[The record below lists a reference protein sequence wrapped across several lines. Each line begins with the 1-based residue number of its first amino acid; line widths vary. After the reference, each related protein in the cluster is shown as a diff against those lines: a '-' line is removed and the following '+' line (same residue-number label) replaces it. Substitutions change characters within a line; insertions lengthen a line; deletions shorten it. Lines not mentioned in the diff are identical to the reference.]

1 MYLRHLRKTN
11 ETDEQQIATDIYST
25 KEKNYELRR
34 IWIIF
39 AALLSANYGA
49 DVANHLRGTTYYI
62 IFLALCWLPV
72 ITGEILLRVK
82 GFDTDQYKFN
92 LVIGYGIFYTFVL
105 CTTESPIAFTY
116 ILPVTSLLVLYKSIK
131 FMVSCGIANSLI
143 IAGSAAYHIS
153 QGFNSA
159 SDIKN
164 YQLELACIILCYVCY
179 VMSIKHLIESDGA
192 MTDSIK
198 ADLHRVITTVEQV
211 KQACNTI
218 TSGITVVRELASENT
233 HGATIV
239 VDSLNRLSDHNSD
252 LQNSTTSSNEMTSDI
267 HAQVNH
273 VAELIEQMVALTTT
287 SIQHAKVSSADL
299 ADLVTTTNTM
309 ASLSG
314 EIEQTLQNFK
324 SEFLMVKNETAVI
337 ENITSQTNLLALNA
351 SIEAARVG
359 ESGKGF
365 AVVAEQIRTLSEET
379 KASSGQIRQAL
390 EHLEE
395 TSERMTASMEETLKL
410 IQLTLTKVT
419 QTGRSMTEIASD
431 TNKIGENIQV
441 IDHAMKEVE
450 ASNIHLVDNLHQVT
464 DIVGDMTTCIC
475 DSNEINNRMLSKY
488 DESANN
494 IDSIETVIESLMCEL
509 GIGGFMGTEDIQP
522 GMKLSVTLK
531 DGKNYYGEVLTRENN
546 TLSISLANAPKLTEV
561 TECKLQV
568 TVGNVLYCWDPAKI
582 VHTSQEEDSHFTIQI
597 ESRPKINNRRK
608 YPRLDISNAC
618 TITLADGT
626 TTIEGKL
633 DNLSANGFA
642 FLTHD
647 NYFATHKGV
656 DIRVKIHN
664 FDLPQH
670 DVLEGRVIRCS
681 DNEGLYIVGC
691 QMPGDDFFIRD
702 YVKSRL

>member
-1 MYLRHLRKTN
+1 MSNRLPRIYIPRRRKIMN
-11 ETDEQQIATDIYST
+11 YDESVF
-25 KEKNYELRR
+25 KEKANRRARR

-39 AALLSANYGA
+39 VALLSANYGA

-116 ILPVTSLLVLYKSIK
+116 ILPVTSLLVLYKSIR

-143 IAGSAAYHIS
+143 IVGGAAYRIS

-159 SDIKN
+159 SDMKN
-164 YQLELACIILCYVCY
+164 YQLELACIILCYICY
-179 VMSIKHLIESDGA
+179 VMSIRHLIESDGA

-198 ADLHRVITTVEQV
+198 ADLHRVVTTVEQV

-218 TSGITVVRELASENT
+218 TNGITVVRELASENT

-252 LQNSTTSSNEMTSDI
+252 LQSSTTSSNEMTSDI

-273 VAELIEQMVALTTT
+273 VAEMIEQMVSLTST
-287 SIQHAKVSSADL
+287 SVQHAKVSSEDL

-324 SEFLMVKNETAVI
+324 SEFAMVKNETGVI

-365 AVVAEQIRTLSEET
+365 AVVADQIRTLSEET
-379 KASSGQIRQAL
+379 KSSSNQIRQAL

-419 QTGRSMTEIASD
+419 QTGKSMTEIASD

-450 ASNIHLVDNLHQVT
+450 ASNIHLVDNLNQVT
-464 DIVGDMTTCIC
+464 DIVGDMTTCIS

-488 DESANN
+488 DESANSIN
-494 IDSIETVIESLMCEL
+494 SIETVIESLMCEL
-509 GIGGFMGTEDIQP
+509 GIGGFMGTEDVQP
-522 GMKLSVTLK
+522 GMKLSVALK

-546 TLSISLANAPKLTEV
+546 TLSITLANAPKLTEV

-568 TVGNVLYCWDPAKI
+568 
-582 VHTSQEEDSHFTIQI
+582 
-597 ESRPKINNRRK
+597 
-608 YPRLDISNAC
+608 
-618 TITLADGT
+618 
-626 TTIEGKL
+626 TIEGKL

-642 FLTHD
+642 FLTHN

-702 YVKSRL
+702 YVKGKL

>member
-1 MYLRHLRKTN
+1 
-11 ETDEQQIATDIYST
+11 
-25 KEKNYELRR
+25 
-34 IWIIF
+34 
-39 AALLSANYGA
+39 
-49 DVANHLRGTTYYI
+49 
-62 IFLALCWLPV
+62 
-72 ITGEILLRVK
+72 
-82 GFDTDQYKFN
+82 
-92 LVIGYGIFYTFVL
+92 
-105 CTTESPIAFTY
+105 
-116 ILPVTSLLVLYKSIK
+116 
-131 FMVSCGIANSLI
+131 MVSCGIANSLI

-159 SDIKN
+159 SDMKN

-218 TSGITVVRELASENT
+218 TNGITVVRELASENT

-239 VDSLNRLSDHNSD
+239 VDSLQKLNDHNTD
-252 LQNSTTSSNEMTSDI
+252 LQNSTSSSNEMTSDI

-273 VAELIEQMVALTTT
+273 VAEMIEQMVSLTST
-287 SIQHAKVSSADL
+287 SMQHAKVSSADL
-299 ADLVTTTNTM
+299 TDLMTTTNTM

-324 SEFLMVKNETAVI
+324 SEFAMVKNETGVI

-359 ESGKGF
+359 DAGKGF

-379 KASSGQIRQAL
+379 KTSSSQIRQAL

-395 TSERMTASMEETLKL
+395 TSERMTASLEETLKL

-419 QTGRSMTEIASD
+419 QTGKSMTEIASD

-450 ASNIHLVDNLHQVT
+450 ASNIHLVDNLNQVT
-464 DIVGDMTTCIC
+464 DIVGDMTTCISA
-475 DSNEINNRMLSKY
+475 SNEINNRMLSKY

-494 IDSIETVIESLMCEL
+494 INSIETVIESLMCEL
-509 GIGGFMGTEDIQP
+509 GIGGFMGTEDVQP
-522 GMKLSVTLK
+522 GMKLSVTMK
-531 DGKNYYGEVLTRENN
+531 DGKNYYGEVLARENN
-546 TLSISLANAPKLTEV
+546 TLSIFLANAPKLTEV

-582 VHTSQEEDSHFTIQI
+582 VHTAQEEDSHFTIQI

-626 TTIEGKL
+626 TTMEGKL

-647 NYFATHKGV
+647 RYFATHKDV

-670 DVLEGRVIRCS
+670 DELEGHVIRCS
-681 DNEGLYIVGC
+681 NNEGLYIVGC

-702 YVKSRL
+702 YVKGKL

>member
-1 MYLRHLRKTN
+1 MKY
-11 ETDEQQIATDIYST
+11 DESVF
-25 KEKNYELRR
+25 KEKANRRARR

-49 DVANHLRGTTYYI
+49 DVANHLRGTSYYL
-62 IFLALCWLPV
+62 IFLILCWLP
-72 ITGEILLRVK
+72 ILAGEILLRVK

-116 ILPVTSLLVLYKSIK
+116 ILPVTSLLVLYKSVK
-131 FMVSCGIANSLI
+131 FMVSCGIVNSLI
-143 IAGSAAYHIS
+143 IIGSAAYRIS
-153 QGFNSA
+153 LGFNSA
-159 SDIKN
+159 TNMKD
-164 YQLELACIILCYVCY
+164 YQLEVACIILCYICY
-179 VMSIKHLIESDGA
+179 VMSIRHLNESDGA

-198 ADLHRVITTVEQV
+198 ADLQRVITTVEQV

-218 TSGITVVRELASENT
+218 TNGITVVRELASENS

-239 VDSLNRLSDHNSD
+239 VDSLQKLNDHNTD

-273 VAELIEQMVALTTT
+273 VAEMIEQMVSLTST
-287 SIQHAKVSSADL
+287 SMQHAKVSSADL
-299 ADLVTTTNTM
+299 DDLVTTTTTM

-324 SEFLMVKNETAVI
+324 TEFAMVKNETGII

-359 ESGKGF
+359 DAGKGF

-379 KASSGQIRQAL
+379 KSSSSQIRQAL

-419 QTGRSMTEIASD
+419 QTGKNMTEIASD
-431 TNKIGENIQV
+431 TNKIGKNIQV

-450 ASNIHLVDNLHQVT
+450 ASNIHLVDNLNQVT
-464 DIVGDMTTCIC
+464 DIVGDMTTCIS

-494 IDSIETVIESLMCEL
+494 INSIETVIESLMCEL
-509 GIGGFMGTEDIQP
+509 GIGGFMGTEDIKP
-522 GMKLSVTLK
+522 GMKLTVTL
-531 DGKNYYGEVLTRENN
+531 GETQNYYGEALACENN
-546 TLSISLANAPKLTEV
+546 TLSISLANAPKLPDL
-561 TECKLQV
+561 TECRLQV
-568 TVGNVLYCWDPAKI
+568 TVGNVLYCWNSAKI
-582 VHTSQEEDSHFTIQI
+582 MHTAKEAASSFTVQI

-608 YPRLDISNAC
+608 YPRLDITNAC
-618 TITLADGT
+618 TITLSDGT
-626 TTIEGKL
+626 TSIQGKL

-647 NYFATHKGV
+647 NYFATHKDV
-656 DIRVKIHN
+656 DIHIKIHN

-670 DVLEGRVIRCS
+670 DELDGHVIRCS
-681 DNEGLYIVGC
+681 DSEGLYIVGC

>member
-1 MYLRHLRKTN
+1 MKY
-11 ETDEQQIATDIYST
+11 DESVF
-25 KEKNYELRR
+25 KEKANRRARR

-49 DVANHLRGTTYYI
+49 DVANHLRGTSYYL
-62 IFLALCWLPV
+62 IFLILCWLP
-72 ITGEILLRVK
+72 ILAGEILLRVK

-116 ILPVTSLLVLYKSIK
+116 ILPVTSLLVLYKSVK
-131 FMVSCGIANSLI
+131 FMVSCGIVNSLI
-143 IAGSAAYHIS
+143 IIGSAAYRIS
-153 QGFNSA
+153 LGFNSA
-159 SDIKN
+159 TNMKD
-164 YQLELACIILCYVCY
+164 YQLEVACIILCYICY
-179 VMSIKHLIESDGA
+179 VMSIRHLNESDGA

-198 ADLHRVITTVEQV
+198 ADLQRVITTVEQV

-218 TSGITVVRELASENT
+218 TNGITVVRELASENS

-239 VDSLNRLSDHNSD
+239 VDSLQKLNDHNTD

-273 VAELIEQMVALTTT
+273 VAEMIEQMVSLTST
-287 SIQHAKVSSADL
+287 SMQHAKVSSADL
-299 ADLVTTTNTM
+299 DDLVTTTTTM

-324 SEFLMVKNETAVI
+324 TEFAMVKNETGII

-359 ESGKGF
+359 DAGKGF

-379 KASSGQIRQAL
+379 KSSSSQIRQAL

-419 QTGRSMTEIASD
+419 QTGKNMTEIASD
-431 TNKIGENIQV
+431 TNKIGKNIQV

-450 ASNIHLVDNLHQVT
+450 ASNIHLVDNLNQVT
-464 DIVGDMTTCIC
+464 DIVGDMTTCIS

-494 IDSIETVIESLMCEL
+494 INSIETVIESLMCEL
-509 GIGGFMGTEDIQP
+509 GIGGFMGTEDVKP
-522 GMKLSVTLK
+522 GMKLTVTL
-531 DGKNYYGEVLTRENN
+531 GETQNYYGDVLACENN
-546 TLSISLANAPKLTEV
+546 TLSISLANAPKLPDL
-561 TECKLQV
+561 TECRLQV
-568 TVGNVLYCWDPAKI
+568 TVGNVLYCWNSAKI
-582 VHTSQEEDSHFTIQI
+582 MHTAKEAASSFTVQI

-608 YPRLDISNAC
+608 YPRLDITNAC
-618 TITLADGT
+618 TITLSDGT
-626 TTIEGKL
+626 TSIQGKL

-656 DIRVKIHN
+656 DIHIKIHN

-670 DVLEGRVIRCS
+670 DELDGHVIRCS
-681 DNEGLYIVGC
+681 DSEGLYIVGC

>member
-1 MYLRHLRKTN
+1 MKY
-11 ETDEQQIATDIYST
+11 DESVF
-25 KEKNYELRR
+25 KEKANRRARR

-49 DVANHLRGTTYYI
+49 DVANHLRGTSYYL
-62 IFLALCWLPV
+62 IFLILCWLP
-72 ITGEILLRVK
+72 ILTGEILLRVK

-116 ILPVTSLLVLYKSIK
+116 ILPVTSLLVLYKSVK
-131 FMVSCGIANSLI
+131 FMVSCGIVNSLI
-143 IAGSAAYHIS
+143 IIGSAAYRIS
-153 QGFNSA
+153 LGFNSA
-159 SDIKN
+159 TNMKD
-164 YQLELACIILCYVCY
+164 YQLEVACIILCYICY
-179 VMSIKHLIESDGA
+179 VMSIRHLNESDGA

-198 ADLHRVITTVEQV
+198 ADLQRVITTVEQV

-218 TSGITVVRELASENT
+218 TNGITVVRELASENS

-239 VDSLNRLSDHNSD
+239 VDSLQKLNDHNTD

-273 VAELIEQMVALTTT
+273 VAEMIEQMVSLTST
-287 SIQHAKVSSADL
+287 SMQHAKVSSADL
-299 ADLVTTTNTM
+299 DDLVTTTTTM

-324 SEFLMVKNETAVI
+324 TEFAMVKNETGII

-359 ESGKGF
+359 DAGKGF

-379 KASSGQIRQAL
+379 KSSSSQIRQAL

-419 QTGRSMTEIASD
+419 QTGKNMTEIASD
-431 TNKIGENIQV
+431 TNKIGKNIQV

-450 ASNIHLVDNLHQVT
+450 ASNIHLVDNLNQVT
-464 DIVGDMTTCIC
+464 DIVGDMTTCIS

-494 IDSIETVIESLMCEL
+494 INSIETVIESLMCEL
-509 GIGGFMGTEDIQP
+509 GIGGFMGTEDIKP
-522 GMKLSVTLK
+522 GMKLTVTL
-531 DGKNYYGEVLTRENN
+531 GEMQNYYGEVLACENN
-546 TLSISLANAPKLTEV
+546 TLSISLADAPKLPDL
-561 TECKLQV
+561 TECRLQV
-568 TVGNVLYCWDPAKI
+568 TVGNVLYCWNSAKI
-582 VHTSQEEDSHFTIQI
+582 THTAKEAASSFTVQI

-608 YPRLDISNAC
+608 YPRLDITNAC
-618 TITLADGT
+618 TITLPDGT
-626 TTIEGKL
+626 TTIQGKL

-656 DIRVKIHN
+656 DIHIKIHN

-670 DVLEGRVIRCS
+670 DELDGHVIRCS
-681 DNEGLYIVGC
+681 DSEGLYIVGC

>member
-1 MYLRHLRKTN
+1 MNY
-11 ETDEQQIATDIYST
+11 DESVF
-25 KEKNYELRR
+25 KEKANRRARR

-39 AALLSANYGA
+39 VALLSANYGA

-116 ILPVTSLLVLYKSIK
+116 ILPVTSLLVLYKSIR

-143 IAGSAAYHIS
+143 IVGGAAYRIS

-159 SDIKN
+159 SDMKN
-164 YQLELACIILCYVCY
+164 YQLELACIILCYICY
-179 VMSIKHLIESDGA
+179 VMSIRHLIESDGA

-198 ADLHRVITTVEQV
+198 ADLHRVVTTVEQV

-218 TSGITVVRELASENT
+218 TNGITVVRELASENT

-252 LQNSTTSSNEMTSDI
+252 LQSSTTSSNEMTSDI

-273 VAELIEQMVALTTT
+273 VAEMIEQMVSLTST
-287 SIQHAKVSSADL
+287 SVQHAKVSSEDL

-324 SEFLMVKNETAVI
+324 SEFAMVKNETGVI

-365 AVVAEQIRTLSEET
+365 AVVADQIRTLSEET
-379 KASSGQIRQAL
+379 KSSSNQIRQAL

-419 QTGRSMTEIASD
+419 QTGKSMTEIASD

-450 ASNIHLVDNLHQVT
+450 ASNIHLVDNLNQVT
-464 DIVGDMTTCIC
+464 DIVGDMTTCIS

-488 DESANN
+488 DESANSIN
-494 IDSIETVIESLMCEL
+494 SIETVIESLMCEL
-509 GIGGFMGTEDIQP
+509 GIGGFMGTEDVQP
-522 GMKLSVTLK
+522 GMKLSVALK

-546 TLSISLANAPKLTEV
+546 TLSITLANAPKLTEV

-568 TVGNVLYCWDPAKI
+568 
-582 VHTSQEEDSHFTIQI
+582 
-597 ESRPKINNRRK
+597 
-608 YPRLDISNAC
+608 
-618 TITLADGT
+618 
-626 TTIEGKL
+626 TIEGKL

-642 FLTHD
+642 FLTHN

-702 YVKSRL
+702 YVKGKL

>member
-1 MYLRHLRKTN
+1 MNY
-11 ETDEQQIATDIYST
+11 DESVF
-25 KEKNYELRR
+25 KEKANRRARR

-116 ILPVTSLLVLYKSIK
+116 ILPVTSLLVLYKSIR

-143 IAGSAAYHIS
+143 IVGSAAYRIS

-159 SDIKN
+159 SDMKN
-164 YQLELACIILCYVCY
+164 YQLELACIILCYICY

-198 ADLHRVITTVEQV
+198 ADLHRVVTTVEQV

-218 TSGITVVRELASENT
+218 TNGITVVRELASENT

-252 LQNSTTSSNEMTSDI
+252 LQSSTTSSNEMTSDI

-273 VAELIEQMVALTTT
+273 VAEMIEQMVSLTST
-287 SIQHAKVSSADL
+287 SVQHAKVSSEDL

-324 SEFLMVKNETAVI
+324 SEFAMVKNETGVI

-379 KASSGQIRQAL
+379 KSSSNQIRQAL

-419 QTGRSMTEIASD
+419 QTGKSMTEIASD

-450 ASNIHLVDNLHQVT
+450 ASNIHLVDNLNQVT
-464 DIVGDMTTCIC
+464 DIVGDMTTCIS

-488 DESANN
+488 DESANSIN
-494 IDSIETVIESLMCEL
+494 SIETVIESLMCEL
-509 GIGGFMGTEDIQP
+509 GIGGFMGTEDVQP
-522 GMKLSVTLK
+522 GMKLSVALK

-546 TLSISLANAPKLTEV
+546 TLSITLANAPKLTEV

-568 TVGNVLYCWDPAKI
+568 
-582 VHTSQEEDSHFTIQI
+582 
-597 ESRPKINNRRK
+597 
-608 YPRLDISNAC
+608 
-618 TITLADGT
+618 
-626 TTIEGKL
+626 TIEGKL

-642 FLTHD
+642 FLTHN

-702 YVKSRL
+702 YVKGKL

>member
-1 MYLRHLRKTN
+1 MNY
-11 ETDEQQIATDIYST
+11 DESVF
-25 KEKNYELRR
+25 KEKANRRARR

-116 ILPVTSLLVLYKSIK
+116 ILPVTSLLVLYKSIR

-143 IAGSAAYHIS
+143 IVGGAAYRIS

-159 SDIKN
+159 SDMKN
-164 YQLELACIILCYVCY
+164 YQLELACIILYYICY
-179 VMSIKHLIESDGA
+179 VMSIRHLIESDGA

-198 ADLHRVITTVEQV
+198 ADLHRVVTTVEQV

-218 TSGITVVRELASENT
+218 TNGITVVRELASENT

-252 LQNSTTSSNEMTSDI
+252 LQSSTTSSNEMTSDI

-273 VAELIEQMVALTTT
+273 VAEMIEQMVSLTST
-287 SIQHAKVSSADL
+287 SVQHAKVSSEDL

-324 SEFLMVKNETAVI
+324 SEFAMVKNETGVI

-379 KASSGQIRQAL
+379 KSSSNQIRQAL

-419 QTGRSMTEIASD
+419 QTGKSMTEIASD

-450 ASNIHLVDNLHQVT
+450 ASNIHLVDNLNQVT
-464 DIVGDMTTCIC
+464 DIVGDMTTCIS

-488 DESANN
+488 DESANSIN
-494 IDSIETVIESLMCEL
+494 SIETVIESLMCEL
-509 GIGGFMGTEDIQP
+509 GIGGFMGTEDVQP
-522 GMKLSVTLK
+522 GMKLSVALK

-546 TLSISLANAPKLTEV
+546 TLSITLANAPKLTEV

-568 TVGNVLYCWDPAKI
+568 
-582 VHTSQEEDSHFTIQI
+582 
-597 ESRPKINNRRK
+597 
-608 YPRLDISNAC
+608 
-618 TITLADGT
+618 
-626 TTIEGKL
+626 TIEGKL

-642 FLTHD
+642 FLTHN

-702 YVKSRL
+702 YVKGKL

>member
-1 MYLRHLRKTN
+1 MNYD
-11 ETDEQQIATDIYST
+11 ETIF
-25 KEKNYELRR
+25 KEKANRRARR

-49 DVANHLRGTTYYI
+49 DVANHLRGTSYYL
-62 IFLALCWLPV
+62 IFLVLCWLPV
-72 ITGEILLRVK
+72 IAGEILLRVK
-82 GFDTDQYKFN
+82 GFDTDLYKFN

-131 FMVSCGIANSLI
+131 FMVSCGIVNSLI
-143 IAGSAAYHIS
+143 IAGSAAYHIA

-159 SDIKN
+159 SNMKD

-218 TSGITVVRELASENT
+218 TNGITVVRELASENT

-239 VDSLNRLSDHNSD
+239 VDSLQKLNDHNTD
-252 LQNSTTSSNEMTSDI
+252 LQNSTSSSNEMTSDI

-273 VAELIEQMVALTTT
+273 VAEMIEQMVSLTST
-287 SIQHAKVSSADL
+287 SMQHAKVSSADL

-324 SEFLMVKNETAVI
+324 SEFAMVKNETGVI

-359 ESGKGF
+359 EAGKGF

-379 KASSGQIRQAL
+379 KTSSSQIRQAL

-419 QTGRSMTEIASD
+419 QTGKSMTEIASD

-450 ASNIHLVDNLHQVT
+450 ASNIHLVDNLNQVT
-464 DIVGDMTTCIC
+464 DIVGDMTTCIS

-494 IDSIETVIESLMCEL
+494 INSIETVIESLMCEL

-531 DGKNYYGEVLTRENN
+531 DGKNYYGEVISRENN
-546 TLSISLANAPKLTEV
+546 TLSISLAHAPKITDI

-568 TVGNVLYCWDPAKI
+568 TVGNVLYCWEPAKI
-582 VHTSQEEDSHFTIQI
+582 THTGRDDASHFTIQI

-656 DIRVKIHN
+656 NIRVKIHN

-670 DVLEGRVIRCS
+670 DELEGHVIRCS
-681 DNEGLYIVGC
+681 NNEGLYIVGC

-702 YVKSRL
+702 YVKGKL

>member
-1 MYLRHLRKTN
+1 MNY
-11 ETDEQQIATDIYST
+11 DESVF
-25 KEKNYELRR
+25 KEKANRRARR

-116 ILPVTSLLVLYKSIK
+116 ILPVTSLLVLYKSIR

-143 IAGSAAYHIS
+143 IVGGAAYRIS

-159 SDIKN
+159 SDMKN
-164 YQLELACIILCYVCY
+164 YQLELACIILCYICY
-179 VMSIKHLIESDGA
+179 VMSIRHLIESDGA

-198 ADLHRVITTVEQV
+198 ADLHRVVTTVEQV

-218 TSGITVVRELASENT
+218 TNGITVVRELASENT

-252 LQNSTTSSNEMTSDI
+252 LQSSTTSSNEMTSDI

-273 VAELIEQMVALTTT
+273 VAEMIEQMVSLTST
-287 SIQHAKVSSADL
+287 SVQHAKVSSEDL

-324 SEFLMVKNETAVI
+324 SEFAMVKNETGVI

-379 KASSGQIRQAL
+379 KSSSNQIRQAL

-419 QTGRSMTEIASD
+419 QTGKSMTEIASD

-450 ASNIHLVDNLHQVT
+450 ASNIHLVDNLNQVT
-464 DIVGDMTTCIC
+464 DIVGDMTTCIS

-488 DESANN
+488 DESANSIN
-494 IDSIETVIESLMCEL
+494 SIETVIESLMCEL
-509 GIGGFMGTEDIQP
+509 GIGGFMGTEDVQP
-522 GMKLSVTLK
+522 GMKLSVALK

-546 TLSISLANAPKLTEV
+546 TLSITLANAPKLTEV

-568 TVGNVLYCWDPAKI
+568 
-582 VHTSQEEDSHFTIQI
+582 
-597 ESRPKINNRRK
+597 
-608 YPRLDISNAC
+608 
-618 TITLADGT
+618 
-626 TTIEGKL
+626 TIEGKL

-642 FLTHD
+642 FLTHN

-656 DIRVKIHN
+656 DIRVKNHN

-702 YVKSRL
+702 YVKGKL

>member
-1 MYLRHLRKTN
+1 M
-11 ETDEQQIATDIYST
+11 
-25 KEKNYELRR
+25 
-34 IWIIF
+34 
-39 AALLSANYGA
+39 
-49 DVANHLRGTTYYI
+49 
-62 IFLALCWLPV
+62 
-72 ITGEILLRVK
+72 K

-116 ILPVTSLLVLYKSIK
+116 ILPVTSLLVLYKSIR

-143 IAGSAAYHIS
+143 IVGGAAYRIS

-159 SDIKN
+159 SDMKN
-164 YQLELACIILCYVCY
+164 YQLELACIILCYICY
-179 VMSIKHLIESDGA
+179 VMSIRHLIESDGA

-198 ADLHRVITTVEQV
+198 ADLHRVVTTVEQV

-218 TSGITVVRELASENT
+218 TNGITVVRELASENT

-252 LQNSTTSSNEMTSDI
+252 LQSSTTSSNEMTSDI

-273 VAELIEQMVALTTT
+273 VAEMIEQMVSLTST
-287 SIQHAKVSSADL
+287 SVQHAKVSSEDL

-324 SEFLMVKNETAVI
+324 SEFAMVKNETGVI

-379 KASSGQIRQAL
+379 KSSSNQIRQAL

-419 QTGRSMTEIASD
+419 QTGKSMTEIASD

-450 ASNIHLVDNLHQVT
+450 ASNIHLVDNLNQVT
-464 DIVGDMTTCIC
+464 DIVGDMTTCIS

-494 IDSIETVIESLMCEL
+494 INSIETVIESLMCEL
-509 GIGGFMGTEDIQP
+509 GIGGFMGTEDVQP
-522 GMKLSVTLK
+522 GMKLSVALK

-546 TLSISLANAPKLTEV
+546 TLSITLANAPKLTEV

-568 TVGNVLYCWDPAKI
+568 
-582 VHTSQEEDSHFTIQI
+582 
-597 ESRPKINNRRK
+597 
-608 YPRLDISNAC
+608 
-618 TITLADGT
+618 
-626 TTIEGKL
+626 TIEGKL

-642 FLTHD
+642 FLTHN

-702 YVKSRL
+702 YVKGKM

>member
-1 MYLRHLRKTN
+1 MNY
-11 ETDEQQIATDIYST
+11 DESVF
-25 KEKNYELRR
+25 KEKANRRARR

-116 ILPVTSLLVLYKSIK
+116 ILPVTSLLVLYKSIR

-143 IAGSAAYHIS
+143 IVGGAAYRIS

-159 SDIKN
+159 SDMKN
-164 YQLELACIILCYVCY
+164 YQLELACIILCYICY
-179 VMSIKHLIESDGA
+179 VMSIRHLIESDGA

-198 ADLHRVITTVEQV
+198 ADLHRVVTTVEQV

-218 TSGITVVRELASENT
+218 TNGITVVRELASENT

-252 LQNSTTSSNEMTSDI
+252 LQSSTTSSNEMTSDI

-273 VAELIEQMVALTTT
+273 VAEMIEQMVSLTST
-287 SIQHAKVSSADL
+287 SVQHAKVSSEDL

-324 SEFLMVKNETAVI
+324 SEFAMVKNETGVI

-379 KASSGQIRQAL
+379 KSSSNQIRQAL

-419 QTGRSMTEIASD
+419 QTGKSMTEIASD

-450 ASNIHLVDNLHQVT
+450 ASNIHLVDNLNQVT
-464 DIVGDMTTCIC
+464 DIVGDMTTCIS

-494 IDSIETVIESLMCEL
+494 INSIETVIESLMCEL
-509 GIGGFMGTEDIQP
+509 GIGGFMGTEDVQP

-546 TLSISLANAPKLTEV
+546 TLSITLANAPKLTEV

-568 TVGNVLYCWDPAKI
+568 
-582 VHTSQEEDSHFTIQI
+582 
-597 ESRPKINNRRK
+597 
-608 YPRLDISNAC
+608 
-618 TITLADGT
+618 
-626 TTIEGKL
+626 TIEGKL

-642 FLTHD
+642 FLTHN

-702 YVKSRL
+702 YVKGKL

>member
-1 MYLRHLRKTN
+1 MSNRLPRIYTPRRRKIMN
-11 ETDEQQIATDIYST
+11 YDESVF
-25 KEKNYELRR
+25 KEKANRRARR

-116 ILPVTSLLVLYKSIK
+116 ILPVTSLLVLYKSIR

-143 IAGSAAYHIS
+143 IVGGAAYRIS

-159 SDIKN
+159 SDMKN
-164 YQLELACIILCYVCY
+164 YQLELACIILCYICY

-198 ADLHRVITTVEQV
+198 ADLHRVVTTVEQV

-218 TSGITVVRELASENT
+218 TNGITVVRELASENT

-252 LQNSTTSSNEMTSDI
+252 LQSSTTSSNEMTSDI

-273 VAELIEQMVALTTT
+273 VAEMIEQMVSLTST
-287 SIQHAKVSSADL
+287 SVQHAKVSSEDL

-324 SEFLMVKNETAVI
+324 SEFAMVKNETGVI

-379 KASSGQIRQAL
+379 KSSSNQIRQAL

-419 QTGRSMTEIASD
+419 QTGKSMTEIASD

-450 ASNIHLVDNLHQVT
+450 ASNIHLVDNLNQVT
-464 DIVGDMTTCIC
+464 DIVGDMTTCIS

-494 IDSIETVIESLMCEL
+494 INSIETVIESLMCEL
-509 GIGGFMGTEDIQP
+509 GIGGFMGTEDVQP

-546 TLSISLANAPKLTEV
+546 TLSITLANASKLTEV

-568 TVGNVLYCWDPAKI
+568 
-582 VHTSQEEDSHFTIQI
+582 
-597 ESRPKINNRRK
+597 
-608 YPRLDISNAC
+608 
-618 TITLADGT
+618 
-626 TTIEGKL
+626 TIEGKL

-642 FLTHD
+642 FLTHN

-702 YVKSRL
+702 YVKGKL

>member
-1 MYLRHLRKTN
+1 MWRT
-11 ETDEQQIATDIYST
+11 IYV
-25 KEKNYELRR
+25 
-34 IWIIF
+34 
-39 AALLSANYGA
+39 ALPN
-49 DVANHLRGTTYYI
+49 YI

-116 ILPVTSLLVLYKSIK
+116 ILPVTSLLVLYKSIR

-143 IAGSAAYHIS
+143 IVGGAAYRIS

-159 SDIKN
+159 SDMKN
-164 YQLELACIILCYVCY
+164 YQLELACIILCYICY
-179 VMSIKHLIESDGA
+179 VMSIRHLIESDGA

-198 ADLHRVITTVEQV
+198 ADLHRVVTTVEQV

-218 TSGITVVRELASENT
+218 TNGITVVRELASENT

-252 LQNSTTSSNEMTSDI
+252 LQSSTTSSNEMTSDI

-273 VAELIEQMVALTTT
+273 VAEMIEQMVSLTST
-287 SIQHAKVSSADL
+287 SVQHAKVSSEDL

-324 SEFLMVKNETAVI
+324 SEFAMVKNETGVI

-379 KASSGQIRQAL
+379 KSSSNQIRQAL

-419 QTGRSMTEIASD
+419 QTGKSMTEIASD

-450 ASNIHLVDNLHQVT
+450 ASNIHLVDNLNQVT
-464 DIVGDMTTCIC
+464 DIVGDMTTCIS

-494 IDSIETVIESLMCEL
+494 INSIETVIESLMCEL
-509 GIGGFMGTEDIQP
+509 GIGGFMGTEDVQP
-522 GMKLSVTLK
+522 GMKLSVALK

-546 TLSISLANAPKLTEV
+546 TLSITLANAPKLTEV

-568 TVGNVLYCWDPAKI
+568 
-582 VHTSQEEDSHFTIQI
+582 
-597 ESRPKINNRRK
+597 
-608 YPRLDISNAC
+608 
-618 TITLADGT
+618 
-626 TTIEGKL
+626 TIEGKL

-642 FLTHD
+642 FLTHN

-702 YVKSRL
+702 YVKGKL

>member
-1 MYLRHLRKTN
+1 MNY
-11 ETDEQQIATDIYST
+11 DENIF
-25 KEKNYELRR
+25 KEKANRKAR
-34 IWIIF
+34 KIWLIF
-39 AALLSANYGA
+39 ALLLSANYGS
-49 DVANHLRGTTYYI
+49 DVANGLQKADYYI
-62 IFLALCWLPV
+62 IFLILCWLP
-72 ITGEILLRVK
+72 IILGEILLRVK
-82 GFDTDQYKFN
+82 GFTTDIYKYD
-92 LVIGYGIFYTFVL
+92 LVIGYGIFYTFVVS
-105 CTTESPIAFTY
+105 TTASPIAFTY
-116 ILPVTSLLVLYKSIK
+116 ILPVTSLLVLYKNRR
-131 FMVSCGIANSLI
+131 FMINCGIANSI
-143 IAGSAAYHIS
+143 IIIGSAVYRYMN
-153 QGFNSA
+153 GFNSA
-159 SDIKN
+159 TNVKD
-164 YQLELACIILCYVCY
+164 YQLQLSCIILCYICY
-179 VMSIKHLIESDGA
+179 VMSIKHLNESDGA

-198 ADLHRVITTVEQV
+198 ADLHRVVTTVEQV

-218 TSGITVVRELASENT
+218 TNGITVVRELASENT

-252 LQNSTTSSNEMTSDI
+252 LQSSTTSSNEMTSDI

-273 VAELIEQMVALTTT
+273 VAEMIEQMVSLTST
-287 SIQHAKVSSADL
+287 SVQHAKVSSEDL

-324 SEFLMVKNETAVI
+324 SEFAMVKNETGVI

-379 KASSGQIRQAL
+379 KSSSNQIRQAL

-419 QTGRSMTEIASD
+419 QTGKSMTEIASD

-450 ASNIHLVDNLHQVT
+450 ASNIHLVDNLNQVT
-464 DIVGDMTTCIC
+464 DIVGDMTTCIS

-494 IDSIETVIESLMCEL
+494 INSIETVIESLMCEL
-509 GIGGFMGTEDIQP
+509 GIGGFMGTEDVQP

-546 TLSISLANAPKLTEV
+546 TLSIFLANAPKLTEV

-582 VHTSQEEDSHFTIQI
+582 VHTEQEEDSHFTIQI

-626 TTIEGKL
+626 TTMEGKL

-647 NYFATHKGV
+647 RYFATHKDV

>member
-1 MYLRHLRKTN
+1 MKY
-11 ETDEQQIATDIYST
+11 DESVF
-25 KEKNYELRR
+25 KEKANRRARR

-49 DVANHLRGTTYYI
+49 DVANHLRGTSYYL
-62 IFLALCWLPV
+62 IFLILCWLP
-72 ITGEILLRVK
+72 ILAGEILLRVK

-116 ILPVTSLLVLYKSIK
+116 ILPVTSLLVLYKSVK
-131 FMVSCGIANSLI
+131 FMVSCGIVNSLI
-143 IAGSAAYHIS
+143 IIGSAAYRIS
-153 QGFNSA
+153 LGFNSA
-159 SDIKN
+159 TNMKD
-164 YQLELACIILCYVCY
+164 YQLEVACIILCYICY
-179 VMSIKHLIESDGA
+179 VMSIRHLNESDGA

-198 ADLHRVITTVEQV
+198 ADLQRVITTVEQV

-218 TSGITVVRELASENT
+218 TNGITVVRELASENS

-239 VDSLNRLSDHNSD
+239 VDSLQKLNDHNTD

-273 VAELIEQMVALTTT
+273 VAEMIEQMVSLTST
-287 SIQHAKVSSADL
+287 SMQHAKVSSADL
-299 ADLVTTTNTM
+299 DDLVTTTTTM

-324 SEFLMVKNETAVI
+324 TEFAMVKNETGII

-359 ESGKGF
+359 DAGKGF

-379 KASSGQIRQAL
+379 KSSSSQIRQAL

-419 QTGRSMTEIASD
+419 QTGKNMTEIASD
-431 TNKIGENIQV
+431 TNKIGKNIQV

-450 ASNIHLVDNLHQVT
+450 ASNIHLVDNLNQVT
-464 DIVGDMTTCIC
+464 DIVGDMTTCIS

-494 IDSIETVIESLMCEL
+494 INSIETVIESLMCEL
-509 GIGGFMGTEDIQP
+509 GIGGFMGTEDVKP
-522 GMKLSVTLK
+522 GMKLTVTL
-531 DGKNYYGEVLTRENN
+531 GETRNYYGDVLACENN
-546 TLSISLANAPKLTEV
+546 TLSISLANAPKLPDL
-561 TECKLQV
+561 TECRLQV
-568 TVGNVLYCWDPAKI
+568 TVGNVLYCWNSAKI
-582 VHTSQEEDSHFTIQI
+582 MHTAKEAASSFTVQI

-608 YPRLDISNAC
+608 YPRLDITNAC
-618 TITLADGT
+618 TITLSDGT
-626 TTIEGKL
+626 TLIQGKL

-647 NYFATHKGV
+647 NYFATHKDV
-656 DIRVKIHN
+656 DIHIKIHN

-670 DVLEGRVIRCS
+670 DELDGHVIRCS
-681 DNEGLYIVGC
+681 DSEGLYIVGC